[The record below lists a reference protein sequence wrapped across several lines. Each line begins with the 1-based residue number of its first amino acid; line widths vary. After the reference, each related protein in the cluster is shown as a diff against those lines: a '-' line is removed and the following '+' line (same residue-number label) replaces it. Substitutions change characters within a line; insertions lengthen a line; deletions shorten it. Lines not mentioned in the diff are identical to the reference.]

1 MNISTNYYKYRI
13 LKEKIYIYNLLVGS
27 SRRSVISSQWS
38 VISSQQSVV
47 SNQQSVVDD

>member
-1 MNISTNYYKYRI
+1 MNISTNYYKYRV

-27 SRRSVISSQWS
+27 SRW
-38 VISSQQSVV
+38 SVV